1 MLRYWSCPALSMS
14 KLSSFRQ
21 LEVWQLGMTLCERV
35 YAVSAMLP
43 NSEFDLRRQLRKASV
58 SIPSN
63 IAEGYKRRTRPAYI
77 NHVSIAAGSQGELD
91 TELELAVRLKL
102 LPPEACAEAIDLTDR
117 VGRMLWRLEE
127 SLAERRF
134 GP

>member
-1 MLRYWSCPALSMS
+1 MV

-43 NSEFDLRRQLRKASV
+43 ASEFDLRRQLRKASV

-63 IAEGYKRRTRPAYI
+63 VAEGYKRRTRPSYI
-77 NHVSIAAGSQGELD
+77 NHISIAAGSQGELD

-102 LPPEACAEAIDLTDR
+102 LPPEVCAPAIELTDR
-117 VGRMLWRLEE
+117 VGQMLWRLEQ
-127 SLAERRF
+127 SL
-134 GP
+134 G

>member
-1 MLRYWSCPALSMS
+1 MA

-35 YAVSAMLP
+35 YAVSALLP

-58 SIPSN
+58 AIPSN
-63 IAEGYKRRTRPAYI
+63 VAEGYKRRTRPSYI
-77 NHVSIAAGSQGELD
+77 NHVSIASGSQGELD

-102 LPPEACAEAIDLTDR
+102 LSAESCSEAIALTDR
-117 VGRMLWRLEE
+117 VGGMLWRLEE
-127 SLAERRF
+127 SLRASR
-134 GP
+134 